1 LTDVKPIR
9 QHGLKNVSI
18 DWHPKDPRKEMAV
31 IKPRNRLVYFR
42 VSEDEFRRFTQL
54 CERHGSRSISD
65 LVRDAMHRLL
75 VEAEEE
81 ANGSASRVKVLDKLI
96 AEVSAQLQ
104 QLASLKQREDPEHPP
119 VPQKGTES

>member
-1 LTDVKPIR
+1 
-9 QHGLKNVSI
+9 
-18 DWHPKDPRKEMAV
+18 MAV

-42 VSEDEFRRFTQL
+42 VSEDEFRQFTQL

-75 VEAEEE
+75 VEADE
-81 ANGSASRVKVLDKLI
+81 AAIGAEARVKILDKLI

-104 QLASLKQREDPEHPP
+104 QLASLQGRALVVPERLP
-119 VPQKGTES
+119 VPQAKGIES